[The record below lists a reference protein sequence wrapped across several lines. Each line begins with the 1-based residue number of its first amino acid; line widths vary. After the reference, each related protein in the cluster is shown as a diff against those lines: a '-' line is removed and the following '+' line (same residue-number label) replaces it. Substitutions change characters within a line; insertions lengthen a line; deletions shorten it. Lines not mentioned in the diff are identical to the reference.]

1 MRLLRLKYVPW
12 FPFSTK
18 WSHRDQIFSS
28 HLEQLKSKTKYVDE
42 TMVSKTD
49 QLRTKSLE
57 RWGQWGEPVTDQLAA
72 LRELPERLS
81 HLGLQAPGTPGRTA
95 RIRGSYPSPKGSHS
109 QDSSFSLR
117 GQHGSWG
124 TVKHSEFLLSS
135 RAKLT
140 FHWALPSVSDWT
152 KGIWRGHVAQRPS
165 HLQFCGLSSTDKTL
179 QGCVCIS

>member
-1 MRLLRLKYVPW
+1 MWKKIGLKNTHGKMRLLRLKYVPW

-81 HLGLQAPGTPGRTA
+81 HLGLQAPV
-95 RIRGSYPSPKGSHS
+95 
-109 QDSSFSLR
+109 LR
-117 GQHGSWG
+117 GG
-124 TVKHSEFLLSS
+124 
-135 RAKLT
+135 
-140 FHWALPSVSDWT
+140 
-152 KGIWRGHVAQRPS
+152 
-165 HLQFCGLSSTDKTL
+165 L
-179 QGCVCIS
+179 QGLGEVILPLRAPTVRTVLSAWEDNMDPGARWSTQNSS